1 MLIPHLNEAALRKHA
16 THKSFDRGT
25 DYYQQGAVIEISQRG
40 NCIHAEVGGNE
51 SMSYFINLEFND
63 KSITTADCTC
73 PYDYSGWCKHLVA
86 VGLTCLHKPESIPA
100 LPTLDQQL
108 DRLDYEEI
116 RVLVQELVE
125 TRSDLLSEVDR
136 FVNSSMNLASVQIT
150 THYQPNSVTT
160 VATAPYRNKT
170 WQMMIDAAYYWEGEW
185 GEEDPFDVDL
195 PKILAEVQALID
207 RGEIE
212 NAQAVLM
219 VITKTIAREWY
230 RVDEHGGESYL
241 IVNQLDPMWANI
253 IFLSEL
259 SPEAVV
265 DLQVELEECQDVWG
279 DVLELTNS
287 ALLQKC

>member
-16 THKSFDRGT
+16 THKSFDRGK
-25 DYYQQGAVIEISQRG
+25 DYYQQGAVIKISQRD
-40 NCIHAEVGGNE
+40 NCIYAEVGGNE

-63 KSITTADCTC
+63 KSITIADCTC

-86 VGLTCLHKPESIPA
+86 VGLTCLHKPESIPV
-100 LPTLDQQL
+100 LPTLEQQL

-136 FVNSSMNLASVQIT
+136 FVNRRMNLSPVQTT
-150 THYQPNSVTT
+150 THYQPKSVTT
-160 VATAPYRNKT
+160 VATEPYHSKT

-195 PKILAEVQALID
+195 PEILAEVQAFID
-207 RGEIE
+207 QGELE

-219 VITKTIAREWY
+219 VITETIAREWY
-230 RVDEHGGESYL
+230 RVNEHCEGSRL

-253 IFLSEL
+253 ILLSEL
-259 SPEAVV
+259 SPEAIV
-265 DLQVELEECQDVWG
+265 DLQVELEECQDAWG
-279 DVLELTNS
+279 GALELTNS
-287 ALLQKC
+287 ALLQK